1 MSLHISSVTKV
12 IQRLGILL
20 LTICCMHL
28 SLQAS
33 ARHTRAEIYGANKTS
48 TANSLEQLSSSL
60 QDVARRVEPAVV
72 RILNSAYAA
81 ENDEDHSGGA
91 VVSQQR
97 SSGSGILVTSDGYIV
112 TNAHVVQGARRLRVR
127 LNKRVSSAGSH
138 LVDARLIG
146 MDRQTDLA
154 VIKIELTGLPFLT
167 FADSSNL
174 NQGQIVWRADRARLR
189 PEPAHVWSQSGRR
202 L

>member
-1 MSLHISSVTKV
+1 MRLHVSSVTKV

-20 LTICCMHL
+20 LTICCTHL

-91 VVSQQR
+91 VVFQQR
-97 SSGSGILVTSDGYIV
+97 SSGSGILVSSDGYIV

-154 VIKIELTGLPFLT
+154 VIKIDLTGLHF
-167 FADSSNL
+167 
-174 NQGQIVWRADRARLR
+174 
-189 PEPAHVWSQSGRR
+189 
-202 L
+202 